1 MFSEKGTV
9 RKDRRQN
16 MPCLYV
22 NWRTAFLPETQ
33 QNRILAKAIQDYLA
47 ELPGETR
54 DVFIGRYFFSDSI
67 REVAGYYGMSESKAK
82 SMLYRTRIGLKKYL
96 EQEGFF
102 DET

>member
-1 MFSEKGTV
+1 MNPKNSNPKFTGERHIFHYT
-9 RKDRRQN
+9 
-16 MPCLYV
+16 
-22 NWRTAFLPETQ
+22 FLFD
-33 QNRILAKAIQDYLA
+33 AY
-47 ELPGETR
+47 